1 MYLWDVCVLHVLTI
15 DCRGFLMGSF
25 FKKFFAGFVIGVGG
39 IIPGFSGGILA
50 VSMGLY
56 KPAIDA
62 ITGFFKAPKQNFKF
76 LLPLAI
82 GGVLGFVIFMFLLDW
97 LFADF
102 RTYVICAFIGLVVGS
117 MPSLLRESNEQGY
130 KKHYPLWSVL
140 GFVFAFTLIILGLVT
155 NAGAPKDVDLFSSA
169 MCGAIIMSGVLLPGV
184 SISFV
189 LLNMG
194 VYESFL
200 HVFTDPPKL
209 FAAALDAGKSF
220 GDALGAATTT
230 VPYMLCGLL
239 GMLIIAVPVL
249 LLVRK
254 VIDKYHGPAYYVI
267 FGIVIATTIGCILQE
282 VMTLSADPG
291 YVFKWWK
298 GVIYA
303 VLFAAGAI
311 FSLSTEKFLN
321 IKE

>member
-1 MYLWDVCVLHVLTI
+1 MS
-15 DCRGFLMGSF
+15 SF
-25 FKKFFAGFVIGVGG
+25 WKKFLAGFVIGVGG

-56 KPAIDA
+56 KPAVEA

-76 LLPLAI
+76 LFPLAL
-82 GGVLGFVIFMFLLDW
+82 GGALGFVIFMFLLDW

-102 RTYVICAFIGLVVGS
+102 RTYVICVFLGLVVGS
-117 MPSLLRESNEQGY
+117 MPALLRECNEKGF

-140 GFVFAFTLIILGLVT
+140 GFSIAMGLIILGLVT
-155 NAGAPKDVDLFSSA
+155 NAGAPRPVDPWLCA
-169 MCGAIIMSGVLLPGV
+169 ACGAIIMSGVLLPGV

-209 FAAALDAGKSF
+209 FKAALEAGSGFWPAVGKAM
-220 GDALGAATTT
+220 GT
-230 VPYMLCGLL
+230 VPLMLCGLA
-239 GMLIIAVPVL
+239 GMIVIAVPVL

-254 VIDKYHGPAYYVI
+254 VINKFHGPAYYVI
-267 FGIVIATTIGCILQE
+267 FGVVIATSIGCVLQE
-282 VMTLSADPG
+282 VVTLSAPGSG
-291 YVFKWWK
+291 YVFTWWK
-298 GVIYA
+298 PILYA
-303 VLFAAGAI
+303 VLFAAGFL
-311 FSLSTEKFLN
+311 FSVLTERFLRYREN
-321 IKE
+321 S

>member
-1 MYLWDVCVLHVLTI
+1 MS
-15 DCRGFLMGSF
+15 SF
-25 FKKFFAGFVIGVGG
+25 WKKFFAGFVIGVGG

-56 KPAIDA
+56 KPAVDA
-62 ITGFFKAPKQNFKF
+62 ITGFFKAPKKNFRF
-76 LLPLAI
+76 LFPLGL
-82 GGVLGFVIFMFLLDW
+82 GGVLGFLIFMFLLDW

-102 RTYVICAFIGLVVGS
+102 KTYVICAFVGLVVGS
-117 MPSLLRESNEQGY
+117 MPALLRECNEQGY

-140 GFVFAFTLIILGLVT
+140 GFALAMGLIILGLVT
-155 NAGAPKDVDLFSSA
+155 NAGAPRDVTPLLCA
-169 MCGAIIMSGVLLPGV
+169 ACGAIIMAGVLLPGV

-209 FAAALDAGKSF
+209 FMAAQEAG
-220 GDALGAATTT
+220 LGFWPSVGRAMGT
-230 VPYMLCGLL
+230 VPLMLCGLA

-254 VIDKYHGPAYYVI
+254 VINKYHGPAYYVI
-267 FGIVIATTIGCILQE
+267 FGVVIATTIGCIAQE
-282 VMTLSADPG
+282 VLALSDPASG
-291 YVFKWWK
+291 YVFAWWK
-298 GVIYA
+298 PVLYA
-303 VLFAAGAI
+303 ALFAGGFL
-311 FSLSTEKFLN
+311 FSMFTERFLRY
-321 IKE
+321 KEG